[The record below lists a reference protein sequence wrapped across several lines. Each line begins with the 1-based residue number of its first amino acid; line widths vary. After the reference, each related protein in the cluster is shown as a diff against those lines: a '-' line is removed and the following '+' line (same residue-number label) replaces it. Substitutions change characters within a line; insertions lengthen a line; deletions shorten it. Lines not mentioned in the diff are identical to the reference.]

1 VIVGSFPPTQTPV
14 LFGHRRMVPRACIVD
29 SKPHIRTFLA
39 DALEDIGF
47 ITQHCARAQDVATLL
62 SDGPPD
68 LFVLGLLTPES
79 DVTKVLST
87 LASHH
92 YAGKI
97 MLFGGRASMALLA
110 LHNFGEGIGLA
121 MLPPLRTPFRDSD
134 LLENISSFLP
144 IAPSPRIPVDIDEA
158 LRNGWLELWYQPK
171 IDLQQMSLHGVEAL
185 ARVRHPAWGVVPP
198 SCFVPSEGDPRM
210 RGLSE
215 FVVRRAMAD
224 WTAFVARRPS
234 IGMDIHLPLTILED
248 TDFIDRMC
256 LELPDHAAL
265 GGLTVEISSV
275 DFSREPELVRN
286 AARQLR
292 TYNVGISIDD
302 VMAEVSWIDVADFPI
317 AELQV
322 GDAFIEGCAGD
333 RDKRAVCGVIHS
345 IAARLGAR
353 TTAKG
358 IETAADFQ
366 AVSDMGFD
374 FGEGLLFAKP
384 METDK
389 FARVML
395 RGRSATPK

>member
-1 VIVGSFPPTQTPV
+1 
-14 LFGHRRMVPRACIVD
+14 MVPRACVVD

-39 DALEDIGF
+39 DALEDHGF
-47 ITQHCARAQDVATLL
+47 ITGQCARAQDVTAIL
-62 SDGPPD
+62 SEAPPD

-79 DVTKVLST
+79 DVTKVLSM
-87 LASHH
+87 LASQH

-110 LHNFGEGIGLA
+110 LHDFGEGIGLA

-144 IAPSPRIPVDIDEA
+144 IASSPQIPIDIDEA
-158 LRNGWLELWYQPK
+158 LRCDWLELWYQPK
-171 IDLQQMSLHGVEAL
+171 IDLQQMSLRGVETL
-185 ARVRHPAWGVVPP
+185 TRVRHPTWGIIPP
-198 SCFVPSEGDPRM
+198 SCFLPAANDPRM

-215 FVVRRAMAD
+215 FVLRRSMAD

-234 IGMDIHLPLTILED
+234 IAMDIHLPLSILED
-248 TDFIDRMC
+248 PEFIDRMC

-275 DFSREPELVRN
+275 DLSREPELVRK
-286 AARQLR
+286 AATQLR

-302 VMAEVSWIDVADFPI
+302 VMAEVSWVDIANFPI

-322 GDAFIEGCAGD
+322 GHTFIEGCAGD
-333 RDKRAVCGVIHS
+333 RDKRAVCGVIHG

-358 IETAADFQ
+358 IETTEDFQ
-366 AVSDMGFD
+366 AVCDMGFD
-374 FGEGLLFAKP
+374 FGQGTLFAKP
-384 METDK
+384 MEADK
-389 FARVML
+389 FKRTML
-395 RGRSATPK
+395 RSRAAAPK